1 ISTAWLRVVVH
12 DGVVRCVRALLR
24 FNAPRT
30 RRGRLGREQ
39 RLVAHIP
46 LHLVA
51 EPLLDIFILFFFSSR
66 RRHTRSKR
74 DWSSDVCSSD
84 LMAGWLAKVKEE
96 SKSEDIKVRTK
107 WARDL
112 ESYVTN
118 FVSEETGKPYSFK
131 SRKVAVSAVRSFLYE
146 NVGQKTL
153 EPYRFTL
160 QSSEERLRAEQAK
173 EDFVPIS
180 VDDYRKLVLGANTIR
195 DRAILLS
202 LPGMGVGEWLQ
213 FAHDC
218 TTKYL
223 DAIRNL
229 KVPTRVAVVRPKNK
243 QHYSVELWDDSMEY
257 LRLLLLEREKE
268 VGHSLGPSDQLFVS
282 TYGDPITS
290 HRVQHMVRF
299 LADKLGL
306 EKREKG
312 KIIYKFRPHEI
323 GRDFFRTLCDNQ
335 GVPEKIA
342 EYSLGHK

>member
-1 ISTAWLRVVVH
+1 
-12 DGVVRCVRALLR
+12 
-24 FNAPRT
+24 
-30 RRGRLGREQ
+30 
-39 RLVAHIP
+39 
-46 LHLVA
+46 
-51 EPLLDIFILFFFSSR
+51 
-66 RRHTRSKR
+66 
-74 DWSSDVCSSD
+74 
-84 LMAGWLAKVKEE
+84 
-96 SKSEDIKVRTK
+96 
-107 WARDL
+107 
-112 ESYVTN
+112 
-118 FVSEETGKPYSFK
+118 
-131 SRKVAVSAVRSFLYE
+131 
-146 NVGQKTL
+146 
-153 EPYRFTL
+153 
-160 QSSEERLRAEQAK
+160 
-173 EDFVPIS
+173 
-180 VDDYRKLVLGANTIR
+180 
-195 DRAILLS
+195 
-202 LPGMGVGEWLQ
+202 MGVGEWLQ

-268 VGHSLGPSDQLFVS
+268 VGHALGPSDQLFVS

-342 EYSLGHK
+342 EYSLGHKIDPNEYNKFHRTPEGQKRIVDALSKLRPYLNVVTGKGTEANNAKEVKQLEGVVHASIAEVEAIKAQNAQLGKDMATLRDALRTGQIETIQKTIAELKEQAQKRLSGSGTTRFTNGTHDYIKTDMTSPDFDQAIVEGWEIVLQSPDGKVLLRKPKAQIEIDEGAPNKVGA